1 MLLTDALHAY
11 FGICGLSLMNKEDL
25 QMICAELSV
34 SQRSAS
40 RLADIHR
47 SWSLLQQ
54 CPQSDFFLDQHLSF
68 LQTRVVT
75 LLEQTATDDDDDIS
89 RYLATLLHNFITFH
103 CAVCHCVFFSAVYLY
118 TLKLFYGYIC
128 VFCLC
133 LYHLICV
140 YLVFRPVV
148 RFDSLGHFSGSK
160 FGVRKVCWFL
170 LLLQKS
176 LRFALFR
183 SELAAALL

>member
-1 MLLTDALHAY
+1 MMQKCFSFVIRYVIKKLFCQSSQIYKKKHCMLLTDALHAY

-118 TLKLFYGYIC
+118 TLKLFLCFISAYSAC
-128 VFCLC
+128 VCT
-133 LYHLICV
+133 I
-140 YLVFRPVV
+140 
-148 RFDSLGHFSGSK
+148 
-160 FGVRKVCWFL
+160 
-170 LLLQKS
+170 
-176 LRFALFR
+176 
-183 SELAAALL
+183 